1 MKLTRENVQPRRG
14 SSFARLEFDLPEFD
28 THYHYHPEIEITW
41 IVSSEGQRLIGDAIE
56 SFHPGDL
63 ALIGSNVPHQ
73 YRNWRRGRARSK
85 VIQFRQD
92 LFGPELL
99 DLPEFASIHRLLKRA
114 SRGLRFSKGVANASV
129 RQMNRVFEA
138 TDGPSPIIELLE
150 LLKLLSGDA
159 ESSPIA
165 SVVYSEQIKIKKIN
179 RLQRALN
186 YLESHWRDT
195 VSLSDVAKAAALHP
209 QSVSRFFRQHL
220 GMNFQEYLARL
231 RLSRAT
237 RLLLETDRTIVDIAF
252 HCGFNNLSNFNRRF
266 QSAYRQTPTAYRN
279 KRL

>member
-99 DLPEFASIHRLLKRA
+99 DDLLVMTLFHLHQTLMQFPDFGA
-114 SRGLRFSKGVANASV
+114 HL
-129 RQMNRVFEA
+129 
-138 TDGPSPIIELLE
+138 
-150 LLKLLSGDA
+150 DA
-159 ESSPIA
+159 KFCI
-165 SVVYSEQIKIKKIN
+165 QI
-179 RLQRALN
+179 
-186 YLESHWRDT
+186 
-195 VSLSDVAKAAALHP
+195 
-209 QSVSRFFRQHL
+209 
-220 GMNFQEYLARL
+220 G
-231 RLSRAT
+231 
-237 RLLLETDRTIVDIAF
+237 
-252 HCGFNNLSNFNRRF
+252 
-266 QSAYRQTPTAYRN
+266 
-279 KRL
+279 